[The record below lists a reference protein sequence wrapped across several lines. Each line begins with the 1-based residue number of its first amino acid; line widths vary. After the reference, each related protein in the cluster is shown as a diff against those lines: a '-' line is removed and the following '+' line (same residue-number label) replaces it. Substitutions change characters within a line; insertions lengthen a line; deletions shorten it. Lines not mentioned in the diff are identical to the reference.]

1 MLLVVDT
8 NIIVSAI
15 KTSIKYDD
23 IGNPIL
29 TKPQKLI
36 RDIFNGEHVLIVSP
50 DIMEEYEDVLNRPQL
65 KLNSILVE
73 KFLAYIKIKAV
84 WIIPRPSDQSYI
96 EMIDETDRVFF
107 DAAKCMNVKL
117 ITNNLKHYPVHE
129 LRSSI
134 DEIY

>member
-29 TKPQKLI
+29 IKPQKLI

-50 DIMEEYEDVLNRPQL
+50 DIMEEYEDVLNRPPF
-65 KLNSILVE
+65 
-73 KFLAYIKIKAV
+73 FLIKRLTFYSMRRA
-84 WIIPRPSDQSYI
+84 
-96 EMIDETDRVFF
+96 
-107 DAAKCMNVKL
+107 L
-117 ITNNLKHYPVHE
+117 
-129 LRSSI
+129 
-134 DEIY
+134 